1 MSRGWESVKKQP
13 GIWQT
18 AGITGAAALF
28 ALWHFQ
34 DVRNGA
40 AASGDLWLQGIL
52 RPSCGIWAFACR
64 GAGISGSDPG
74 TAVHRAFFF
83 SAPFLGTGL
92 MFMTVLAPLSAPD
105 EVSHY
110 ITAYQLSNRFLGG
123 VSRMEDGRV
132 PIRGSGR
139 VYRGSGRRDAG

>member
-40 AASGDLWLQGIL
+40 AASGDLWL
-52 RPSCGIWAFACR
+52 
-64 GAGISGSDPG
+64 
-74 TAVHRAFFF
+74 
-83 SAPFLGTGL
+83 
-92 MFMTVLAPLSAPD
+92 
-105 EVSHY
+105 
-110 ITAYQLSNRFLGG
+110 
-123 VSRMEDGRV
+123 
-132 PIRGSGR
+132 RGSYGLLA
-139 VYRGSGRRDAG
+139 VYGLLLVAGLGYLVLIRDGCP